1 MSPLCGSISLETHR
15 FIYLFFLFL
24 AFILNWF
31 CFIITYMKATSPLQN
46 SKIKEVSPLSS
57 LWVFPNLFPAPLYRS
72 SLFLHAFSPS
82 VSPSSAL
89 FPSPS
94 LSIDP
99 FFNFL
104 NNFSLLF
111 NLTSFQSPE
120 FHWCLDLLGNLK
132 YISHQLGD
140 LKHISHQQFRVF
152 LPWMFSQ
159 LPFTSSFLYF
169 LISLLSI
176 FFALILLCLIIC
188 LLSFWYNF
196 EIGWMHLVYYFI

>member
-1 MSPLCGSISLETHR
+1 MKFRLC
-15 FIYLFFLFL
+15 
-24 AFILNWF
+24 
-31 CFIITYMKATSPLQN
+31 P
-46 SKIKEVSPLSS
+46 S

-72 SLFLHAFSPS
+72 SLFLHAFSHS
-82 VSPSSAL
+82 VSPSSCL

-111 NLTSFQSPE
+111 NLTSFKSPE
-120 FHWCLDLLGNLK
+120 FHWCLDL
-132 YISHQLGD
+132 LGD

-152 LPWMFSQ
+152 LPWIFSH

-169 LISLLSI
+169 LISLLSV
-176 FFALILLCLIIC
+176 FFAIILLCLRIC

-196 EIGWMHLVYYFI
+196 EIGWMHPVYSFIVLKEHFMRRSSII